1 MLQFCGLEK
10 SQLDANGRLKLGARL
25 QTSFASYGSQT
36 VVLYCLPEGGIGIYP
51 LAEWEKI
58 KPDLKPVQEK
68 FTGSMMARRQMR
80 MMGAM
85 TSRENLSNQ
94 GRVTLP
100 QMFREMCRME
110 PGTEVVLV
118 GSEFGVEVWSAEAW
132 QKEMLLMQQHSIDKG
147 EIELNADLDLGKNN
161 EE

>member
-25 QTSFASYGSQT
+25 QNSFASYGSQT

-51 LAEWEKI
+51 VAEWEKI
-58 KPDLKPVQEK
+58 KPDLKPVQQQ
-68 FTGSMMARRQMR
+68 FTGSMMARRRMR

-85 TSRENLSNQ
+85 TSKENLSNQ
-94 GRVTLP
+94 GRITLP
-100 QMFREMCRME
+100 QMFREMCGIE
-110 PGTEVVLV
+110 SGSEVMLV

-132 QKEMLLMQQHSIDKG
+132 QREMLLMQQHSLEKG
-147 EIELNADLDLGKNN
+147 EIELSADLDIR
-161 EE
+161 EEK